1 MSLVCKE
8 CRMIDPPCHH
18 KDKILVNGNR
28 YRVPKK
34 NNDKAWKRIENGEM
48 LWDRPATEQDQRQ
61 WVRKSDFDIEGNP
74 ICHRGHKV
82 VQPNIYYIGSKDVR
96 IPACASCHY
105 ARVHTAILAERP
117 QVADEHYKEIM
128 R

>member
-1 MSLVCKE
+1 
-8 CRMIDPPCHH
+8 MIDPPCNH

-34 NNDKAWKRIENGEM
+34 NNDKAWKRIENGDM
-48 LWDRPATEQDQRQ
+48 LWDDRAVEQSQKHWQPQRN
-61 WVRKSDFDIEGNP
+61 FDIQGDP

-82 VQPNIYYIGSKDVR
+82 VPPNVHYFGGNLR
-96 IPACASCHY
+96 IPLCASCRY
-105 ARVHTAILAERP
+105 ARVHTAVLEERT